1 MKRKKLGFIL
11 LTVFVLTEASIAQ
24 TPAKL
29 SLKQCV
35 ETALKN
41 NIQVKQS
48 ELQTN
53 REEINYNQARA
64 NLLPN
69 LGGNYSFGW
78 NSGRTIDPI
87 TNQYI
92 NQQLSSSGFNLNSSI
107 TLFSGLQLHNAIKQ
121 NSFAYQA
128 SKMEYEQAKNSLT
141 LNVLLAYLL
150 ILNSEDILEISKSQ
164 EGVTRKQIER
174 LEVMVKE
181 GAIGQYQLADLKGQ
195 LASDQIAIIN
205 NINSLQS
212 GKLRLCQF
220 MNIPFDKE
228 LEIDRD
234 EFNKPAGLYEWTAEQ
249 VYQQSIQNFAQ
260 VKATDLRVK
269 SLEKAVKVAKG
280 NYFPILS
287 FGANVNS
294 SYSSAAL
301 KEIPGTKTEV
311 PTGNYVRIASLQY
324 DVLQQQQSFTFSKL
338 GYGKQFNDNLG
349 NSYGFNLQLPIFN
362 NFRVRNQ
369 VKLAD
374 INRKNAELENSNI
387 KLLLRQNIE
396 EAHLNMSST
405 YQRYKTLQEQVA
417 NFEIS
422 FNAAEIRFNTGV
434 INSAEYLL
442 VKNNL
447 DRSRTNLVMAMYE
460 YLLRTRVLD
469 FYQVK
474 LVW

>member
-1 MKRKKLGFIL
+1 
-11 LTVFVLTEASIAQ
+11 
-24 TPAKL
+24 
-29 SLKQCV
+29 
-35 ETALKN
+35 
-41 NIQVKQS
+41 
-48 ELQTN
+48 
-53 REEINYNQARA
+53 
-64 NLLPN
+64 
-69 LGGNYSFGW
+69 
-78 NSGRTIDPI
+78 
-87 TNQYI
+87 
-92 NQQLSSSGFNLNSSI
+92 
-107 TLFSGLQLHNAIKQ
+107 
-121 NSFAYQA
+121 
-128 SKMEYEQAKNSLT
+128 
-141 LNVLLAYLL
+141 
-150 ILNSEDILEISKSQ
+150 EDILEISKSQ
-164 EGVTRKQIER
+164 EGVTRKQVER

-212 GKLRLCQF
+212 GKLRLCQL
-220 MNIPFDKE
+220 MNVPFDKE

-234 EFNKPAGLYEWTAEQ
+234 EFKKPAGLYEWTAEQ

-280 NYFPILS
+280 NYFPTLS
-287 FGANVNS
+287 FGTNVNS

-301 KEIPGTKTEV
+301 QEIPGTKTEV
-311 PTGNYVRIASLQY
+311 PTGNYVRVANLQY
-324 DVLQQQQSFTFSKL
+324 DVLQQQQSFTFGKL

-405 YQRYKTLQEQVA
+405 YERYKTLQEQVN

-422 FNAAEIRFNTGV
+422 FKAAEIRFNTGV

-447 DRSRTNLVMAMYE
+447 DRSKVNLIMAMYE

>member
-48 ELQTN
+48 ELQSN

-150 ILNSEDILEISKSQ
+150 ILNNEDILEISKSQ
-164 EGVTRKQIER
+164 EGVTRKQVER

-195 LASDQIAIIN
+195 L
-205 NINSLQS
+205 
-212 GKLRLCQF
+212 
-220 MNIPFDKE
+220 
-228 LEIDRD
+228 
-234 EFNKPAGLYEWTAEQ
+234 
-249 VYQQSIQNFAQ
+249 
-260 VKATDLRVK
+260 
-269 SLEKAVKVAKG
+269 
-280 NYFPILS
+280 
-287 FGANVNS
+287 
-294 SYSSAAL
+294 
-301 KEIPGTKTEV
+301 
-311 PTGNYVRIASLQY
+311 
-324 DVLQQQQSFTFSKL
+324 
-338 GYGKQFNDNLG
+338 
-349 NSYGFNLQLPIFN
+349 
-362 NFRVRNQ
+362 
-369 VKLAD
+369 
-374 INRKNAELENSNI
+374 
-387 KLLLRQNIE
+387 
-396 EAHLNMSST
+396 
-405 YQRYKTLQEQVA
+405 
-417 NFEIS
+417 
-422 FNAAEIRFNTGV
+422 
-434 INSAEYLL
+434 
-442 VKNNL
+442 
-447 DRSRTNLVMAMYE
+447 
-460 YLLRTRVLD
+460 
-469 FYQVK
+469 
-474 LVW
+474 